1 MRIMLAFRTRH
12 VFEATDAL
20 QPLCP
25 CSLLY
30 FIVQRVFSKKE
41 LIIITNIL
49 PKAFRSN
56 GASSPHEY
64 EVVHEAL
71 GSRALESVLITISKN
86 VFGSGSG

>member
-30 FIVQRVFSKKE
+30 FIAQLVFSKKE

-49 PKAFRSN
+49 PMDFWSN
-56 GASSPHEY
+56 GDSSRHKY

-71 GSRALESVLITISKN
+71 GSRPLESVLITISK
-86 VFGSGSG
+86 FFL